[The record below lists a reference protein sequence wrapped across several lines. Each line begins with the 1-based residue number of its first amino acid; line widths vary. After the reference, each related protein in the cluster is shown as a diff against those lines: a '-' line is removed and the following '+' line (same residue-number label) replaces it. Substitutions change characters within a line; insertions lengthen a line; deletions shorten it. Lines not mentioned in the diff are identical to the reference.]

1 MGFKCRKAKQQNGRI
16 AQFKLRAE
24 LTNLLRAEL
33 ANLLTNRIVTSSSV
47 AAAFSATAPKIWN
60 TLPDHLRAPCSI
72 PVFKSGL
79 KTHLFRQAFDSCDI
93 H

>member
-1 MGFKCRKAKQQNGRI
+1 MVTDYRLHATSVFDP
-16 AQFKLRAE
+16 
-24 LTNLLRAEL
+24 L
-33 ANLLTNRIVTSSSV
+33 ANLLTDLAVTSSSA
-47 AAAFSATAPKIWN
+47 AAAFIAAAPMLWN
-60 TLPDHLRAPCSI
+60 TLPDHLCAPCYF